1 MIMDIIRFA
10 LPNLFTY
17 LDSTYGVRISE
28 MSTLDEAQK
37 LLSELKEY
45 TESYLKL
52 FSLDKSWYK
61 LINEVYIKNTY
72 LSNSLR
78 NYFDTN
84 PQELCFSKD
93 LSITFIAFTVIN
105 SGSPGPMLTPYN
117 VPFSILKPIRIFCY
131 DI

>member
-93 LSITFIAFTVIN
+93 LSKADASAIREYISN
-105 SGSPGPMLTPYN
+105 EME
-117 VPFSILKPIRIFCY
+117 ILRLSNRNLY
-131 DI
+131 DYIKVFH